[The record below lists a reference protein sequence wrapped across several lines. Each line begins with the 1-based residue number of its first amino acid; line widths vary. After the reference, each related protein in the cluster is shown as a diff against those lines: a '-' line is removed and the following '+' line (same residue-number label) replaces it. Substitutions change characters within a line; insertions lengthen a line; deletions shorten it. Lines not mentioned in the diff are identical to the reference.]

1 MKQGIK
7 LPIIGAVLTA
17 FLSTLCC
24 VPAFLFLFFG
34 LSSGALS
41 FLTQLEFLRIP
52 LGVLAIL
59 FFILALIKQ
68 NKKIMCECNK
78 ETKIKY
84 FLGYGVIFIG
94 IVGLL
99 FYPEIIPLFME

>member
-41 FLTQLEFLRIP
+41 FLTQLDFLRIP
-52 LGVLAIL
+52 LGILALL
-59 FFILALIKQ
+59 FFILAVIKLNQ
-68 NKKIMCECNK
+68 TLTCECNK
-78 ETKIKY
+78 EKRVKSFI
-84 FLGYGVIFIG
+84 GYGIIFMG
-94 IVGLL
+94 IMGLL